1 MISPCKTGLTY
12 SRIQLIFVR
21 RLMGST
27 ICTYL
32 IIVRRVLMFTYTH

>member
-1 MISPCKTGLTY
+1 MSFSSSSFAGGC
-12 SRIQLIFVR
+12 SRIVR

-32 IIVRRVLMFTYTH
+32 IIAHRVLMFTYVH